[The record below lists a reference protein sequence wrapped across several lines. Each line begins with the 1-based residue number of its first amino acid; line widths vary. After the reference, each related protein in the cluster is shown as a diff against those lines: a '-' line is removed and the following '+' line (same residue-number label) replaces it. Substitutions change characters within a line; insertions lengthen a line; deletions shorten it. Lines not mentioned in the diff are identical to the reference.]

1 MSKSSIKDI
10 LQETKHRPYALPPGR
25 WVYYQEWNRAIFLH
39 WKVPVGTLRKC
50 VPQAL
55 NLDTFE
61 GDAYISL
68 VAFTM
73 EQIRPRYLPAVSL
86 VSDFHEINLRTYI
99 ENDERKG
106 VYFLNIE
113 AAKQLSV
120 FMAKTLSGLPY
131 EKSSIRRTDHQ
142 YQSSNRKKGFS
153 FHCDYTVEGKLSD
166 KSTLDQ
172 WLTERYCLYLD
183 EGESVYRYDIH
194 HKEWELHDMG
204 IKHLDVDYQL
214 GDFTL
219 SAEPDAV
226 HYSDGVQVLAWN
238 RAEVHSM

>member
-99 ENDERKG
+99 DNDERKG

-113 AAKQLSV
+113 AAKHLSV
-120 FMAKTLSGLPY
+120 FMAKALSGLPY

-153 FHCDYTVEGKLSD
+153 LLCDYTVKGRLSD
-166 KSTLDQ
+166 KSTLDR

>member
-39 WKVPVGTLRKC
+39 WKVPFEALRKL
-50 VPQAL
+50 VPAEF
-55 NLDTFE
+55 NLDTHE

-99 ENDERKG
+99 DNDERKG

-131 EKSSIRRTDHQ
+131 EKSSIQRTDHQ
-142 YQSSNRKKGFS
+142 YQSSNGKKGFS
-153 FHCDYTVEGKLSD
+153 LHCDYAVKGKLSD
-166 KSTLDQ
+166 KSTLDR

-194 HKEWELHDMG
+194 HKEWELKG
-204 IKHLDVDYQL
+204 LALERLEVCYEL
-214 GDFTL
+214 GDLTL
-219 SAEPDAV
+219 SAEPDAA